1 MLKFYNYDIV
11 FQEIPDEVTLAV
23 NLTGCP
29 CHCPGC
35 HSPHLWED
43 IGEVLDEAMLRR
55 IHAEYAGEVTC
66 ICLMGGDADPAAVEQ
81 LCAYIKAQMGL
92 RSGWYS
98 GRSELPAG
106 IDLHHFDY
114 IKTGPYI
121 DSLGGLKS
129 PQTNQR
135 LYRVTESGMEDI
147 TARFWRSSVI

>member
-29 CHCPGC
+29 IHCPGC

-43 IGEVLDEAMLRR
+43 TGPVLDTAMLRR
-55 IHAEYAGEVTC
+55 IYGEYAGEVTC
-66 ICLMGGDADPAAVEQ
+66 ICLMGGDADPAEVER
-81 LCAYIKAQMGL
+81 LCAYIKEEMGL

-98 GRSELPAG
+98 GRSELPPN
-106 IDLHHFDY
+106 IDLRHFDY
-114 IKTGPYI
+114 IKTGPFI
-121 DSLGGLKS
+121 EALGGLKN

-135 LYRVTESGMEDI
+135 LYRVSACGLRNI
-147 TARFWRSSVI
+147 TTLFWK